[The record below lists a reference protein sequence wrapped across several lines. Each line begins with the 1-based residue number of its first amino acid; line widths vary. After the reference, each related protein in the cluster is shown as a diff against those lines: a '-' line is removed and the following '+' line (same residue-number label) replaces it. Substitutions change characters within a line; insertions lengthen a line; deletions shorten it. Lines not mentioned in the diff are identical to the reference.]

1 MSNKKGLLAL
11 SPLFL
16 LIVLIV
22 AFTVYSVDS
31 SHQNTSLSLT
41 VAFMISSIYA
51 VAISGGMPVRKRVD
65 TYSKGAGANNLM
77 LMLWIYVLAG
87 SFAASAKAM
96 GAVDATVNLALSI
109 LPASMILPGLFLAAC
124 FISVSIGTSV
134 GTVVALVPIAA
145 GLAHSMDA
153 NVGMMTAIIVG
164 GAYFGDNLSFIS
176 DTTVVATQTQ
186 NCKMSDKFKVNSM
199 IVVPAAV
206 LVLIAY
212 SVMGVGLQ
220 APTHI
225 NEVEYMKVLP
235 YLIVLITAIAGMNV
249 MAVLTLGTL
258 LCGAIGIGSHLLGAS
273 GSYDLFGWF
282 SAMGNGIIGMGE
294 LIIIAMMAG
303 GMLEIIREN
312 GGIDF
317 IINKIT
323 ARVNSKRGAELSIAA
338 LVSMVN
344 ICTANNTVAILT
356 VGHISKKIGDRFGVD
371 NRKAASILDTFSCMV
386 QGLIPYGVQMLL
398 AAGLANLSPMDILPY
413 LYYPLAIGVAAL
425 LAILLRYPK
434 RYS

>member
-11 SPLFL
+11 SPLIL
-16 LIVLIV
+16 LIAMIAL
-22 AFTVYSVDS
+22 FTGYSAEE
-31 SHQNTSLSLT
+31 SHKDTSLSLT

-51 VAISGGMPVRKRVD
+51 VAISGGMPIRKRID
-65 TYSKGAGANNLM
+65 TYSRGAGANNLM

-87 SFAASAKAM
+87 AFAASAKAM
-96 GAVDATVNLALSI
+96 GAVDATVNLALSL

-124 FISVSIGTSV
+124 FISLSIGTSV
-134 GTVVALVPIAA
+134 GTIVALVPIAA
-145 GLAHSMDA
+145 GLAHSVDA
-153 NVGMMTAIIVG
+153 NLALTVAIIVG

-186 NCKMSDKFKVNSM
+186 GCQMSDKFRVNAL
-199 IVVPAAV
+199 IVIPAAIII
-206 LVLIAY
+206 LIIYGILGA
-212 SVMGVGLQ
+212 GTK

-225 NEVEYMKVLP
+225 DAVQYMKVLP
-235 YLIVLITAIAGMNV
+235 YIVVLVTAIAGMNV
-249 MAVLTLGTL
+249 MAVLTLGSI
-258 LCGAIGIGSHLLGAS
+258 LCGIIGIIDGG
-273 GSYDLFGWF
+273 YDIFGWF
-282 SAMGNGIIGMGE
+282 SAMGNGVIGMGE

-317 IINKIT
+317 IISKIT
-323 ARVNSKRGAELSIAA
+323 AHVNSKRGAELSIAA

-356 VGHISKKIGDRFGVD
+356 VGNISKKLGDKFGVD
-371 NRKAASILDTFSCMV
+371 NRKAASILDTFSCTI

-398 AAGLANLSPMDILPY
+398 AAGLSGLSPLDIIPY
-413 LYYPLAIGVAAL
+413 LYYPMAIGLAAL
-425 LAILLRYPK
+425 FAILFRYP
-434 RYS
+434 RRFS

>member
-235 YLIVLITAIAGMNV
+235 YLTVLVTAIAGMNV

-323 ARVNSKRGAELSIAA
+323 AHVNSKRGAELSIAA

-356 VGHISKKIGDRFGVD
+356 VGNISKKIGDRFGVD